1 MDDTTADGLSATR
14 RRLLRRGLTLA
25 VAAPALVSALRAG
38 TVWAND
44 DDDDDDDDDEHRRRS
59 LGQDIRD
66 RIRRAFDDDDDDDTR
81 LARIGVHLHHFSAG
95 LCRVSDASGFSASS
109 PGTDSLTSGRLRL
122 VGRRN
127 VADDDK
133 IAVVLRGAPNGVSYE
148 VMFLP
153 ASGGRESLGN
163 IGPTNSRGSLVALT
177 PKALDGAR
185 RVGSFVLVRRG
196 GNEDGRDEFVSCL
209 GD

>member
-1 MDDTTADGLSATR
+1 MDDTIPSASNATR
-14 RRLLRRGLTLA
+14 RALLRRGFSLA
-25 VAAPALVSALRAG
+25 VAAPALVAALQASP
-38 TVWAND
+38 VWAND
-44 DDDDDDDDDEHRRRS
+44 DDEDDDDEKHARRS

-81 LARIGVHLHHFSAG
+81 LARVGLFFHHFSAG
-95 LCRVSDASGFSASS
+95 LCRVSEASGFSASN
-109 PGTDSLTSGRLRL
+109 PGTDSLTSGRIRL

-127 VADDDK
+127 NADDDK
-133 IAVVLRGAPNGVSYE
+133 MAVALRGAPAGASYE

-163 IGPTNSRGSLVALT
+163 VGPTNNNGSLVALT
-177 PKALDGAR
+177 PNALSGAR

-196 GNEDGRDEFVSCL
+196 GNEDGHDEFVSCL